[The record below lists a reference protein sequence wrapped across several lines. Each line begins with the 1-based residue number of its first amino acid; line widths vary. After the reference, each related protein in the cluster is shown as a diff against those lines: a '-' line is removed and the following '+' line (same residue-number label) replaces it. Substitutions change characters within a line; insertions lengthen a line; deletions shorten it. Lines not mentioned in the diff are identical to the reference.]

1 MDTDEPKERIQGQDS
16 AEGRTMMMHG
26 WGNGWDSGGGVVMM
40 LIMLVV
46 LALIVVGM
54 ILLVRAF
61 SGHQHGGHGWTQAP
75 PAGPPPKSA
84 LQVLEE
90 RYARGEI
97 DREEFLQ
104 RKQDLLGG

>member
-1 MDTDEPKERIQGQDS
+1 
-16 AEGRTMMMHG
+16 MMWG
-26 WGNGWDSGGGVVMM
+26 GGNGWNGGGGAVMM

-46 LALIVVGM
+46 LALIVVG
-54 ILLVRAF
+54 IVLLVRAF
-61 SGHQHGGHGWTQAP
+61 SGHQHGGQGWTQAS
-75 PAGPPPKSA
+75 PAGPPAKSA

-104 RKQDLLGG
+104 RKQDLRGG